1 MADIADR
8 AEVAETQDRDDALD
22 AHRARVALEERI
34 AAANRPRVPD
44 AERCCVECGELIGV
58 ERLRLLPF
66 AGRCAQCAAEH
77 EKQMRMRGVWH
88 G

>member
-1 MADIADR
+1 MGDIADR
-8 AEVAETQDRDDALD
+8 AEVSEAHDRQDALD

-34 AAANRPRVPD
+34 AAAKRPRVPD

-58 ERLRLLPF
+58 ERLRVLPF
-66 AGRCAQCAAEH
+66 AGRCAECAREH
-77 EKQMRMRGVWH
+77 EKRLRGARH